1 MYLDRVAPFT
11 DGSGN
16 TECTLAIHKYLSYKS
31 SGTYLAR
38 SYNEAHVLQQ
48 QNSNAIFAG
57 TAQPSV
63 LGSRTQF
70 CGVSK
75 LVLWPPQC
83 GETQVRSI
91 CFEAPADSVGVIAPL
106 GRQT

>member
-1 MYLDRVAPFT
+1 MYLGRVAPFT
-11 DGSGN
+11 DGYGN

-48 QNSNAIFAG
+48 QNSNVIFAG

-63 LGSRTQF
+63 LGS
-70 CGVSK
+70 
-75 LVLWPPQC
+75 
-83 GETQVRSI
+83 
-91 CFEAPADSVGVIAPL
+91 
-106 GRQT
+106 